1 MRSAATNFCALVALT
16 SWVTAIAAVPS
27 NAPPPVPGPAASE
40 IKSPPTAVRS
50 APSRPMVAPAL
61 PPGLRLGRTDYVS
74 ATDVAAWL
82 GLKVAWID
90 PQKRL
95 ALTDGTG
102 NRAEFNAEGRETL
115 INGLRVFLGHP
126 TVLRDGKLY
135 VSRIDALRCLAPLL
149 RPGFGATL
157 PAPARIIVLDPGHG
171 GDDPGTENKAFGL
184 REKILT
190 LDVAQRSKKI
200 LEAAGFK
207 VLLTRNADEAL
218 AANKML
224 DLALRPDFARRE
236 RADLFVS
243 IHFNASAKD
252 TRGTEVFTF
261 APRQQSSTDSWGMRQ
276 DDSETDEAPG
286 NQFDHWNVVLA
297 GAMHRNLLQTLK
309 TEDRGKKIAHWAVLR
324 TLTCPGVLVEPAIIT
339 NESDARRVATPEFRQ
354 QIAEALAAGVRQY
367 VATLDSLRANP
378 ASASG
383 GSPGR

>member
-1 MRSAATNFCALVALT
+1 MRSAAIRYCALVALT
-16 SWVTAIAAVPS
+16 SWVAALAAVPS
-27 NAPPPVPGPAASE
+27 NLPPASGPVASDNNSPPV
-40 IKSPPTAVRS
+40 AVRA

-74 ATDVAAWL
+74 ATDLAQWL
-82 GLKVAWID
+82 GFKVAWLD
-90 PQKRL
+90 PQKKL
-95 ALTDGTG
+95 ALSDGVS
-102 NRAEFNAEGRETL
+102 NRAELVAEGRETL

-126 TVLRDGKLY
+126 TALRDGKLY

-157 PAPARIIVLDPGHG
+157 PAPVRTIVLDPGHG
-171 GDDPGTENKAFGL
+171 GNDPGTENKALGL

-190 LDVAQRSKKI
+190 LDVAQRAKKI

-207 VLLTRNADEAL
+207 VLLTRTADEAL
-218 AANKML
+218 SANKML

-236 RADLFVS
+236 KADLFVS

-261 APRQQSSTDSWGMRQ
+261 APRQQSSTDSWGMRL
-276 DDSETDEAPG
+276 DDSETEEAPG
-286 NQFDHWNVVLA
+286 NKFDHWNVVLA
-297 GAMHRNLLQTLK
+297 AAMHRNLLQTLK

-324 TLTCPGVLVEPAIIT
+324 TLTCPGVLIEPAIIT

-367 VATLDSLRANP
+367 VAALEPLRSNP
-378 ASASG
+378 SPAPG
-383 GSPGR
+383 GSPAR